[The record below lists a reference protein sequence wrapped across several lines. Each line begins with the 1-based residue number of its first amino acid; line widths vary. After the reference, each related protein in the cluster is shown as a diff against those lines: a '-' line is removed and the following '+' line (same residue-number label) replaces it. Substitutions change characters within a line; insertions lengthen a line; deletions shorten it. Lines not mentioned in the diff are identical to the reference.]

1 MPTPIVKPQAPR
13 VLIVDD
19 SRIVRAAIIKHI
31 KGRFEVVEAADGEQG
46 WAALSGDASVRVV
59 ISDLGMPVLDGYGL
73 LQRMR
78 ASADPRIKTMPV
90 IMISGD
96 DENAQRERASRLGA
110 TDFITKG
117 VGAVELVAR
126 LDALAELAQVRQ
138 QLDTAR
144 VAVAQQATTDP
155 LTQLGTLSL
164 LVKQGASMFSYAQR
178 HRLPLAVVRVGLDR
192 FDGLRGKIGDGVAD
206 QIVVAVARLIASRM
220 RKEDVIARADVA
232 EFAIAAPS
240 TTSEAAAKFSGR
252 LVDEI
257 RGAKIT
263 WQGRRLKIT
272 ASVGIADSSIDPSE
286 SFADVFSV
294 AGRRLDRARAQ
305 QGDRVVAAD
314 EVLAPSQLAGK
325 AKAPDIDQ
333 ALAMLAGGRGD
344 DLLPFVRELARR
356 VYPLVQF
363 CDEQFSAHDHEKLEL
378 TATQRMRALKR
389 KKAEQGSTE

>member
-206 QIVVAVARLIASRM
+206 LIVVAVARLIASRM

-314 EVLAPSQLAGK
+314 EVLDPSQLAGK

-344 DLLPFVRELARR
+344 DLLPFVRELALR

>member
-1 MPTPIVKPQAPR
+1 MPSPTVKPLAPR

-31 KGRFEVVEAADGEQG
+31 KGRFEVVEAVDGEQG

-78 ASADPRIKTMPV
+78 ASADPRIRTMPV

-96 DENAQRERASRLGA
+96 DENEQRERASRLGA

-144 VAVAQQATTDP
+144 VAVAQHATTDP

-192 FDGLRGKIGDGVAD
+192 FDGLRAKIGDAVAD

-252 LVDEI
+252 LVEEI

-314 EVLAPSQLAGK
+314 EAVDTSQAAGK

-344 DLLPFVRELARR
+344 DLLPFARELALR

-363 CDEQFSAHDHEKLEL
+363 CDEQFSVHDHEKLEL

-389 KKAEQGSTE
+389 KKAEPGSTE

>member
-344 DLLPFVRELARR
+344 DLLPFVRELALR

>member
-252 LVDEI
+252 LVEEI

-272 ASVGIADSSIDPSE
+272 ASVGIADSAIDPSE

-314 EVLAPSQLAGK
+314 EVLDPSQLAGK

-344 DLLPFVRELARR
+344 DLLPFVRELALR

>member
-178 HRLPLAVVRVGLDR
+178 HRLPLSVVRVGLDR
-192 FDGLRGKIGDGVAD
+192 FDGLRGTIGDGVAD

-252 LVDEI
+252 LVEEI

>member
-1 MPTPIVKPQAPR
+1 MPSPIVKPQAPR

>member
-1 MPTPIVKPQAPR
+1 MPTPIVKPQATR

-314 EVLAPSQLAGK
+314 EVLDPSQLAGK

-344 DLLPFVRELARR
+344 DLLPFVRELALR

>member
-252 LVDEI
+252 LVEEI

-314 EVLAPSQLAGK
+314 EVLDPSQLAGK

-344 DLLPFVRELARR
+344 DLLPFVRELALR

>member
-1 MPTPIVKPQAPR
+1 MPTPTVKPHAPR

-31 KGRFEVVEAADGEQG
+31 KGRFEVVEAVDGEQG
-46 WAALSGDASVRVV
+46 WTALSGDASVRVV

-78 ASADPRIKTMPV
+78 ASADPRIRAMPV

-96 DENAQRERASRLGA
+96 DVNEQRERASRLGA

-192 FDGLRGKIGDGVAD
+192 FDGLRAKIGDAVAD

-232 EFAIAAPS
+232 EFAIAANFRPN
-240 TTSEAAAKFSGR
+240 
-252 LVDEI
+252 
-257 RGAKIT
+257 
-263 WQGRRLKIT
+263 
-272 ASVGIADSSIDPSE
+272 SS
-286 SFADVFSV
+286 
-294 AGRRLDRARAQ
+294 R
-305 QGDRVVAAD
+305 
-314 EVLAPSQLAGK
+314 
-325 AKAPDIDQ
+325 
-333 ALAMLAGGRGD
+333 
-344 DLLPFVRELARR
+344 VRE
-356 VYPLVQF
+356 
-363 CDEQFSAHDHEKLEL
+363 
-378 TATQRMRALKR
+378 
-389 KKAEQGSTE
+389 G